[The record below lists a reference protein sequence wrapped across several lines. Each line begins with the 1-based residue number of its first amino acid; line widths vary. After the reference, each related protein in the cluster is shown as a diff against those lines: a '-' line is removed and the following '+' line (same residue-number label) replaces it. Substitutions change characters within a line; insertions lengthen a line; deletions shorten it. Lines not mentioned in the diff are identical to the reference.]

1 MSHHDLPPT
10 VPGLTGTKMSSSE
23 EDSKIDLLDSAANVK
38 KKLKKA
44 FCEPGNITD
53 NGLLSFV
60 KFVLFPLF
68 GADEGFVLAR
78 RPENGGDITFAT
90 YAEVEASFAAQEIH
104 PADFKLAVEAYIN
117 RLLEPIRQEFATP
130 ELVAL
135 SAKAY
140 PAPAKPVKGGNKPAA
155 VVAEQ
160 EDGPHR
166 LDIRVGRVVEVSKH
180 PDADTLYVERIDV
193 GEAEPRTVV
202 SGLAKF
208 VPIEEMLNRSVVVLC
223 NLKPA
228 KMRGV
233 ESKGMVLCTSK

>member
-1 MSHHDLPPT
+1 M
-10 VPGLTGTKMSSSE
+10 PGLTGGKMSASE
-23 EDSKIDLLDSAANVK
+23 LDSKIDLLDSAANVK

-60 KFVLFPLF
+60 KYVIFPLL
-68 GADEGFVLAR
+68 GADEPFVLAR
-78 RPENGGDITFAT
+78 RPEDGGEQTFAT
-90 YAEVEASFAAQEIH
+90 YAEVEASFAAQAIH
-104 PADFKLAVEAYIN
+104 PADFKQAVEVYIN
-117 RLLEPIRQEFATP
+117 RLLEPIRKEFESP
-130 ELVAL
+130 ELQAL
-135 SAKAY
+135 SQAAY
-140 PAPAKPVKGGNKPAA
+140 PAPPKPAKGGNKPAPA
-155 VVAEQ
+155 ASAE

-166 LDIRVGRVVEVSKH
+166 LDIRVGKVVAVEKH
-180 PDADTLYVERIDV
+180 PDADTLYVERIDL

-233 ESKGMVLCTSK
+233 ESRGMVLCTSK